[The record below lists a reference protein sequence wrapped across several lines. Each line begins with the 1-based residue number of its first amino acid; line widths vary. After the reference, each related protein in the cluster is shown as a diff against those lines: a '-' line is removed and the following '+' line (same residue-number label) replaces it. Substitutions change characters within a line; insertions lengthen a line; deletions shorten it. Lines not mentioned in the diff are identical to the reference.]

1 MTALPD
7 IVAPAIEGWLL
18 DGDRPIVVG
27 ICGAQGSGK
36 STLAGQLAER
46 LARDGLK
53 VATLSLDDLY
63 LGTEARR
70 ELARN
75 IHPLFVTRGVP
86 GTHDVALGM
95 AVIDAIRA
103 GETVALPRFD
113 KASDEPVPRHL
124 WPIVDGRVDVLL
136 FEGWCV
142 GATEVARDDLATPVN
157 ALEADEDP
165 AGHWRTAVNDFLAGQ
180 YQALFRRIDRL
191 ILLAAPGFEVVHQW
205 RVEQERTL
213 ARRLVEEGRDSALIM
228 SDAEIARFIS
238 HYERITRSILK
249 TMPSHADLVVYL
261 DKGRCIIG

>member
-1 MTALPD
+1 MTALSD
-7 IVAPAIEGWLL
+7 IVATATEGWLS
-18 DGDRPIVVG
+18 DDSRPIVVG

-46 LARDGLK
+46 LTHDGLK

-70 ELARN
+70 ELARD
-75 IHPLFVTRGVP
+75 IHPLFATRGVP
-86 GTHDVALGM
+86 GTHDVALGI

-113 KASDEPVPRHL
+113 KASDEPAPRHL
-124 WPIVDGRVDVLL
+124 WPVVDGRVDVLL

-142 GATEVARDDLATPVN
+142 GATEVARDDLAIPVN
-157 ALEADEDP
+157 ALEAEEDP
-165 AGHWRTAVNDFLAGQ
+165 TGHWRNAVNDFLAGQ

-213 ARRLVEEGRDSALIM
+213 ARRMAEEGRNSALIM
-228 SDAEIARFIS
+228 GDAEIARFIS
-238 HYERITRSILK
+238 HYERITRSIL
-249 TMPSHADLVVYL
+249 TNMPPRADLVFHLGKDRRVI
-261 DKGRCIIG
+261 D